1 MGEPQPIPIDLL
13 PLCEDPATPSRA
25 STSRAK
31 RALDLILSSVA
42 LVFLS
47 PVFLLIA
54 AAIKLE
60 SPGPAIFTQWRSGL
74 FGRPFLV
81 YKFRTMKVTT
91 QAGNA
96 PAERED
102 PRITRLG
109 RILRRTSVDELPQ
122 LWNVIRGDMS
132 LVGPRPHA
140 VDHDLEY
147 LRVVDGYGVRFAAK
161 PGITGLSQIN
171 GSRGGGDVF
180 EMRRRAV
187 LDGRYIAEWS
197 FSKDLKILLMTIP
210 HLIFFRAH

>member
-13 PLCEDPATPSRA
+13 PLREEPATPSRA

-31 RALDLILSSVA
+31 RVLDVTLSSVA

-47 PVFLLIA
+47 PFFLLVA

-60 SPGPAIFTQWRSGL
+60 SPGPAIFVQWRSGL
-74 FGRPFLV
+74 LGRPFLV
-81 YKFRTMKVTT
+81 YKFRTMKATT
-91 QAGNA
+91 QVGNA
-96 PAERED
+96 PAERDD

-109 RILRRTSVDELPQ
+109 RILRRTSIDELPQ
-122 LWNVIRGDMS
+122 LWNVVRGDMS

-147 LRVVDGYGVRFAAK
+147 LKVVDGYGARFGAK

-187 LDGRYIAEWS
+187 LDGRYIADWS

-210 HLIFFRAH
+210 HLVFFRAH